1 MLKPLLLAA
10 TRFCG
15 LQAFARW
22 YNRHRLL
29 VLCYHGVVTAD
40 RSEEQ
45 YLYRNTVGA
54 REFAAHLDAVTARFH
69 VVTAS
74 DVLAWASGRA
84 PLPERALLL
93 TFDDGY
99 RNNLTVAAPLL
110 AERGLSALVSVS
122 TDYIGSDR
130 MLWAM
135 ELDLRLRHWSAP
147 TIPLPDGTVVPMP
160 DAAAARDALGATVRQ
175 RCKQLPD
182 AQRRRYLSDLF
193 GDRLL
198 PEPARLDDELWRFM
212 TWDEVRAL
220 RAAGMEIASHTC
232 SHPIL
237 SRLEP
242 ADLAHELGASRRRI
256 EQELGAECAMLVYPN
271 GGADDVSP
279 TVLQAVAAAGYRLAF
294 SLTEQRNPRCPEP
307 LAIDRI
313 GIPGHVG
320 MEPFHYRA
328 SGLRSLLSLGKPR

>member
-1 MLKPLLLAA
+1 MLKQLLLAA

-22 YNRHRLL
+22 HNRDRLL
-29 VLCYHGVVTAD
+29 VLCYHGVVTGD
-40 RSEEQ
+40 RTEDQ
-45 YLYRNTVGA
+45 YLYRNTVSA
-54 REFAAHLDAVTARFH
+54 REFAAHLDAVVARFH

-74 DVLAWASGRA
+74 DVLAWVGGRA
-84 PLPERALLL
+84 PLPPRALLL

-122 TDYIGSDR
+122 TDYIDSDR

-135 ELDLRLRHWSAP
+135 ELDLRLRHWSLP
-147 TIPLPDGTVVPMP
+147 TIPLPDGTVVPLP
-160 DAAAARDALGATVRQ
+160 AAPAARDALSADVRR

-182 AQRRRYLSDLF
+182 AQRRRYLFDLF
-193 GDRLL
+193 GDRPL
-198 PEPARLDDELWRFM
+198 PEPARLDDELWRFL

-242 ADLAHELGASRRRI
+242 ADLAHELVASRLRI
-256 EQELGAECAMLVYPN
+256 EQELGGQCTMLVYPN

-279 TVLQAVAAAGYRLAF
+279 TVLKAVAAAGYRLAF
-294 SLTEQRNPRCPEP
+294 SLTEQRNSRRPEP

-320 MEPFHYRA
+320 LEPFHYRA
-328 SGLRSLLSLGKPR
+328 SGLRNLLSPGERQ